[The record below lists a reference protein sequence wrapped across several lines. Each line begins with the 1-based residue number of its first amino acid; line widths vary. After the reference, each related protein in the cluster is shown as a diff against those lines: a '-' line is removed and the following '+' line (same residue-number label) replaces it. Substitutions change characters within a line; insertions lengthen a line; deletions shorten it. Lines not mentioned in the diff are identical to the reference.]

1 MKLAKRGG
9 IGGCKLALAAWLLAA
24 CGVMAET
31 PDKFVRYVE
40 ATGQQA
46 VDVGVRARYGTKME
60 AKLAWTNVGRDSS
73 FLEAREDAATE
84 SRVYFAHCSGVDSVI
99 ARAYGTYSY
108 IGFWSGGHKVNY
120 QWEANRRYKVT
131 VSFDV
136 GRGAFQPEDEE
147 TVYNQVTNTVVI
159 NGEALSTEV
168 STNMVDTGLNFYL
181 FACNEGGTAN
191 YFGRARC
198 YALKIWQDDANDVR
212 QLVRDF
218 RPCVKDGRAGLYDS
232 VSGTIFYSFTGTELV
247 APTDEPDCFLDSVV
261 AHGDTYVDTGVIG
274 RSGTR
279 CEADMEWLKIGTA
292 NGDDYGFLDV
302 RGTYNGNDRFFLIH
316 SYISRMN
323 VGYGTFLNN
332 VNGAREYSVGTRYK
346 IASDLRAGSQTLVV
360 NGETVYSS
368 ALPDSYDTGRPLYLF
383 ANNREGRVENCSCTR
398 LYSLKIW
405 QTDPATGTESLV
417 RDFRPCMKD
426 GEVALYDA
434 VSEKIFFPGL
444 KDLYAGGYDPTDEQP
459 DHFVEY
465 IQSPGLNF
473 LDTRVRARSGMRVAG
488 DFQWTQLRSR
498 HDENVRLEA
507 FQGDSDANRA
517 ERTYL
522 GATAL
527 TGDTR
532 FYPIHEND
540 RGYWSGYGS
549 QGLYKDWQETNYVE
563 AVTTNITETIT
574 TNVVDDV
581 ETITTNVIE
590 TVSTN
595 TEEVVSSR
603 RWYFVENQRYSFD
616 ISYLVGSQTVD
627 MNGER
632 IIDASSTAQ
641 VDAGRDLYLFACNH
655 HGRPIYST
663 PARCYGLT
671 IWLDGEKVRDFK
683 PCVKDGNAY
692 LYDTV
697 SKQLFRPVPDIP
709 AAGNTGDRL
718 PQVLTG
724 EEKPDVYVEY
734 VESDKTLFVDTGV
747 IGRAGTTAEF
757 EMQWLS
763 GGDDTFLGS
772 RTDTGNTRFFMW
784 HWASSSMA
792 YGYGLF
798 RYPKNGDP
806 TVVGANNEISQKVPA
821 QRNYTYHVRSS
832 LNAGSQLIEVNG
844 EPIVNVANSLDLNTG
859 YPLYIFAC
867 NLAGAPNYPS
877 NARLYWLK
885 LWQDGKLVRNFRPV
899 RLDNNQAALWDAVT
913 REIYLPNKPFSAIG
927 PRGEKVVMYKDTVI
941 IVR

>member
-1 MKLAKRGG
+1 MKLAQRGG
-9 IGGCKLALAAWLLAA
+9 IGGRKLALVAWLFVMF
-24 CGVMAET
+24 GVKAET
-31 PDKFVRYVE
+31 PDRFVRYVE
-40 ATGQQA
+40 STGTQA
-46 VDVGVRARYGTKME
+46 VDVGVRGRYGTKIE
-60 AKLAWTNVGRDSS
+60 AKLAWTRINTDSS
-73 FLEAREDAATE
+73 FLDARGDATTD
-84 SRVYFAHCSGVDSVI
+84 SRVYFTHCSSNGSI
-99 ARAYGTYSY
+99 SRGYGEYGWIMS
-108 IGFWSGGHKVNY
+108 WWGGKQFACH
-120 QWEANRRYKVT
+120 WETNRRYNVT

-136 GRGAFQPEDEE
+136 GRGAFQPEGEPTAYD
-147 TVYNQVTNTVVI
+147 QVTNTVVI
-159 NGEALSTEV
+159 NERTISNVV
-168 STNMVDTGLNFYL
+168 STNMVDTGRNFYL

-191 YFGRARC
+191 YFARARC

-218 RPCVKDGRAGLYDS
+218 RPCVKDGRAGLYAA

-247 APTDEPDCFLDSVV
+247 APTDVPDCFLDSVV

-279 CEADMEWLKIGTA
+279 CEADMEWLKLGTG
-292 NGDDYGFLDV
+292 GDYAFLDV
-302 RGTYNGNDRFFLIH
+302 RGTYNADDRFFLIH
-316 SYISRMN
+316 TYSGKMN
-323 VGYGTFLNN
+323 VGYGKFHNN
-332 VNGAREYSVGTRYK
+332 VNGAREFSVGTRYT

-360 NGETVYSS
+360 NGETAYSS
-368 ALPDSYDTGRPLYLF
+368 ELSASYDTGRNLYLF
-383 ANNREGRVENCSCTR
+383 ANNRAGSVENCGYAR

-405 QTDPATGTESLV
+405 QTDPVTGTESLM

-434 VSEKIFFPGL
+434 VSEKIFFSGR
-444 KDLYAGGYDPTDEQP
+444 KDLYAGGYEPTDEQP

-465 IQSPGLNF
+465 IQSPGMTF
-473 LDTRVRARSGMRVAG
+473 LDTKVRARSGLRMAG
-488 DFQWTQLRSR
+488 DFQWTQLRTR
-498 HDENVRLEA
+498 GEEDAYLEA
-507 FQGDSDANRA
+507 NQGDSDTLRM

-522 GATAL
+522 GAT
-527 TGDTR
+527 GDSGGTR

-563 AVTTNITETIT
+563 TVTTNIT
-574 TNVVDDV
+574 

-616 ISYLVGSQTVD
+616 ISYLVGSQTID

-683 PCVKDGNAY
+683 PCVKDGYAY

-747 IGRAGTTAEF
+747 IGRSGTTAEF

-792 YGYGLF
+792 YGYGVF

-913 REIYLPNKPFSAIG
+913 KEIYLPSKPFSAIG
-927 PRGEKVVMYKDTVI
+927 PRGEKVKINIGATIY
-941 IVR
+941 VR